1 MSHVP
6 WGVLQRLYDDEPPI
20 KVWREELRL
29 DLATLA
35 ARTGIDRDRLARLDV
50 ETDAPDEIE
59 LGLLAAVLD
68 APRELLL
75 LQQDDSWDLP
85 AKGELTFANA

>member
-20 KVWREELRL
+20 KVWREERGL
-29 DLATLA
+29 DLEALA
-35 ARTGIDRDRLARLDV
+35 VRTGIEPNRLARLDV

-85 AKGELTFANA
+85 AKGELAFADA